1 MIKIYCKNEQ
11 YIAAAA
17 AAAAAAAVVTS
28 VRVMNSPETS
38 QV

>member
-11 YIAAAA
+11 YIAAA

>member
-1 MIKIYCKNEQ
+1 MIKVYCKNEQ